1 MLLLSR
7 RENDRIDF
15 LGLGVSIE
23 VVRLTRSRATLAIK
37 APRHIRVV
45 RHEMRPVGN
54 EAAAREAF
62 CAVVRREVMS
72 MIQVEID
79 AATTKLKLAQEKL
92 LAGDRDDALTALDEA
107 LARLEVLRSEASSLQ
122 SDRFEERCET
132 AFADDW
138 TVAGG
143 VAESSVGYA
152 NSAAG
157 EVSDPTGTVVIAQ
170 SPDDALATEWAGAG
184 DELLSDPDAVTVVV
198 FALS

>member
-45 RHEMRPVGN
+45 RHELRPVGN

-72 MIQVEID
+72 MIQAEINTT
-79 AATTKLKLAQEKL
+79 TTKLKLAQEKL
-92 LAGDRDDALTALDEA
+92 LAGDRDDALTALEEA
-107 LARLEVLRSEASSLQ
+107 MVRLEVLRSEASSLQ
-122 SDRFEERCET
+122 SDCFEERCET

-152 NSAAG
+152 NSSAG
-157 EVSDPTGTVVIAQ
+157 EVSDQTGTVWVVH
-170 SPDDALATEWAGAG
+170 SPDDSPAADWSQAG
-184 DELLSDPDAVTVVV
+184 DALLSDPDAVTVLVL
-198 FALS
+198 AIG